1 VAFVWL
7 TAYPLLSLTFAMRYA
22 FAAFDITPRLYL
34 KALWPAARA
43 TLVMAAA
50 VLTIALFVTSTWP
63 LPLVLLL
70 KCAVGAAVYIV
81 LVWYLHRDRLRA
93 FRAMVRGR
101 RPQEG
106 EADVQAGT

>member
-1 VAFVWL
+1 
-7 TAYPLLSLTFAMRYA
+7 
-22 FAAFDITPRLYL
+22 
-34 KALWPAARA
+34 
-43 TLVMAAA
+43 
-50 VLTIALFVTSTWP
+50 
-63 LPLVLLL
+63 
-70 KCAVGAAVYIV
+70 VGAAVYIV